1 MIFKRLSISI
11 DSRDFWTANDPDI
24 QEKFVRAIER
34 GVNHPK
40 HIRMAERL
48 IPDDVQDM
56 LEDVPV
62 MLISMVV
69 DDAVH
74 EFADFSYHL
83 RDADYDIG
91 AMFACHTNPDICG
104 IVIPVERLHDPYYIR
119 HSIVHELVHYNQWKR
134 GDLQTDPEHRGLTWK
149 GELYTNEFMA
159 KSNEMPFADGL
170 MWQIENLPWEDEA
183 YGSCDHMDNAGRDE
197 RELYYWLCDHYRQES
212 KDYDK
217 YWARK
222 DERMSKKETL
232 EDQQADR
239 LDLLATVGNR
249 LKNDEGACLDVLD
262 DILTARHTFLDNVP
276 ALIASRVTAGKYLRR
291 NEVLLNGCG
300 FMLEPYEMSSY
311 ILECIGE
318 GVIPLGVEVRRE
330 YRNLPWSVL
339 HRDMEEDGF
348 YISRMLENTP
358 VDLEGADIRDLC
370 ECKPS
375 SQELHSYA
383 QAIFGE
389 DGEAFESALDR
400 YTHAIVTRFADYKP
414 LGESKLA
421 AKVDAVLRDGDSPL
435 FDEDEMEEI
444 VNKAISEVN
453 ASERHNRAIDAESHI
468 KLGAQTLAEVDR
480 MAMNAAGFASP
491 SYDTALIAGELA
503 PFPVQ
508 PVYVDEHGTKRFK
521 PNPIIKDLQESGA
534 LNLNEIAGK
543 YPKHAISQLN
553 QLIGYSVDG
562 WWYLSTT
569 SQMDK
574 VKAQMQEKRLDLFD
588 SIDGEINYLR
598 KDDHILPID
607 AIHVTQDA
615 EQFTVPIELPILFQ
629 RITTFD
635 GHYALTV
642 HDKSKWE
649 VEWVDS
655 SFHGHCSYNL
665 DPNDEEDG
673 CPEFP
678 VGTINLKVNANHL
691 LLEKIGE
698 EGSGVPFLTFDWSAV
713 AEQMGRSK
721 TQLPA
726 SVNFGLS
733 KLLTNYGTFTKQSAD
748 YQGIF
753 QMCQAVLR
761 FMASR
766 KFILDNLSPE
776 IFEPELYAKLY
787 KAIEA
792 GPVKDNTAVNK
803 LLKATRREGVRGK
816 IQTAFK
822 HIAESN
828 IDFEESKIH
837 LETDRA
843 VYDGHVVEIEQLIK
857 QYL

>member
-34 GVNHPK
+34 GVNHTK

-48 IPDDVQDM
+48 IPDDIQDM

-62 MLISMVV
+62 MLLSMVV

-74 EFADFSYHL
+74 EFADFTYHL
-83 RDADYDIG
+83 RDVDYDIG
-91 AMFACHTNPDICG
+91 AMFACHTKPEFCG
-104 IVIPVERLHDPYYIR
+104 IVIPVERLHDPYYLR

-134 GDLQTDPEHRGLTWK
+134 GDFQADPEGRGLLWK
-149 GELYTNEFMA
+149 GELYTYEFLAESDKMSFSDSL
-159 KSNEMPFADGL
+159 K
-170 MWQIENLPWEDEA
+170 WQIENLPWEDEA

-197 RELYYWLCDHYRQES
+197 RELYYWLCEHYRQEPE
-212 KDYDK
+212 DYDK
-217 YWARK
+217 YWAEK
-222 DERMSKKETL
+222 DNVKNYLSALRDLGKKDNHMSKKETL
-232 EDQQADR
+232 EDQQA
-239 LDLLATVGNR
+239 
-249 LKNDEGACLDVLD
+249 
-262 DILTARHTFLDNVP
+262 
-276 ALIASRVTAGKYLRR
+276 
-291 NEVLLNGCG
+291 
-300 FMLEPYEMSSY
+300 
-311 ILECIGE
+311 
-318 GVIPLGVEVRRE
+318 
-330 YRNLPWSVL
+330 
-339 HRDMEEDGF
+339 
-348 YISRMLENTP
+348 
-358 VDLEGADIRDLC
+358 
-370 ECKPS
+370 
-375 SQELHSYA
+375 
-383 QAIFGE
+383 
-389 DGEAFESALDR
+389 
-400 YTHAIVTRFADYKP
+400 
-414 LGESKLA
+414 
-421 AKVDAVLRDGDSPL
+421 
-435 FDEDEMEEI
+435 
-444 VNKAISEVN
+444 
-453 ASERHNRAIDAESHI
+453 ERHNRAIDAESHI

-642 HDKSKWE
+642 HNKSKWE